1 MNDGTQV
8 VQRVFALIRAISTRP
23 HSGWRLSELASYC
36 ELNHSTTHRLLNGL
50 VREGMVMQDSS
61 TRRYR
66 LGRLVFEL
74 GLAVRD
80 EFDWQTLCT
89 PILKRVAEATGDTAF
104 FNLRSGHESI
114 CIARC
119 EGAYPLKALTVE
131 VGGRRPLCVS
141 AGGAAML
148 AHMAEEEVE
157 KVMQASAPYLKRF
170 GPDRIHAIE
179 RLLQESRE
187 LGYGYNSELIIP
199 SVCAIGVAICNQA
212 GEPIAAISVAT
223 IKSRLSGSRRQEVLN
238 VLRRETRLGDTIEVR

>member
-1 MNDGTQV
+1 
-8 VQRVFALIRAISTRP
+8 
-23 HSGWRLSELASYC
+23 
-36 ELNHSTTHRLLNGL
+36 
-50 VREGMVMQDSS
+50 MQDTA

-89 PILKRVAEATGDTAF
+89 PILERIAEATGDTAF

-119 EGAYPLKALTVE
+119 EGGYPLKALTVE

-148 AHMAEEEVE
+148 AHMSQIEVE
-157 KVMQASAPYLKRF
+157 DVMQASAPYLKRF
-170 GPDRIHAIE
+170 GPDRLMAIE
-179 RLLQESRE
+179 RLLQESRK

-212 GEPIAAISVAT
+212 GEPVAAISVAT
-223 IKSRLSGSRRQEVLN
+223 IKSRLSGRRRREVLEI
-238 VLRRETRLGDTIEVR
+238 LRKETQLGKTIKVR

>member
-8 VQRVFALIRAISTRP
+8 IQRVFALIRAISTRP

-50 VREGMVMQDSS
+50 IREGMVMQDAS

-66 LGRLVFEL
+66 LGRMVFEL
-74 GLAVRD
+74 GLAVRE
-80 EFDWQTLCT
+80 EFDWEALCT
-89 PILKRVAEATGDTAF
+89 PILQRVAEITGDTAF

-119 EGAYPLKALTVE
+119 EGGYPLKALTVE

-148 AHMAEEEVE
+148 AHMPQSEVD
-157 KVMQASAPYLKRF
+157 KVMHASAPYLKRF
-170 GPDRIHAIE
+170 DADRLQAIE
-179 RLLQESRE
+179 RLLAGSRK

-223 IKSRLSGSRRQEVLN
+223 IKSRLSGPRKQEVLDT
-238 VLRRETRLGDTIEVR
+238 LRRETRLGDSIEVR